1 MWPATSPRVWMLY
14 ASLAASVTM
23 ATSAFAVEGAADA
36 RSKGKSRL
44 RSTTPLQAVTSGD
57 GGAAMTSGDGGAA
70 GAPGTACDGCPVREI
85 SCPTSFDAEIGND
98 ACVLLQT
105 GFLTDLWRFE
115 LTEPKQVTVEIQ
127 STQLDSYVSLLN
139 ESCLSILENDDCSP
153 NDFTRSCLFVA
164 LPAGTYFIAVDGFG
178 VQGAYTLQLD
188 CAEVSSACDDCVV
201 GTLPC
206 GKTVRGS
213 LATND
218 CVGPGEK
225 FEDIFRLDLPES
237 GRLTVNLS
245 SATVDTVVEL
255 LDENC
260 LFIAQNDDC
269 GELSNSCLAA
279 DLEAGSYHVKVS
291 SFFDREVGTYDLSAS
306 CQPGF
311 DTCTDCLAG
320 TLSCGETLRGDFQQ
334 TNCLD
339 DVGLLLDIYS
349 FRLEEAG
356 LVSLFATSD
365 EFDAALSLLDA
376 NCDPIRLGSFCGDFF
391 SDGCIQN
398 VELDAGTYHIGL
410 TNFFAQETGS
420 FTLEVVC
427 PDLGPCR
434 DCTVGT
440 IDCASPA
447 QGSLSDGDCLGEDGS
462 FMDLWRF
469 ENNQEQSLTLQLAGG
484 GPTTSIALLDV
495 TCTPVDTGTPCE
507 ADSDDCLTFRQL
519 PAGVYYVV
527 AKSVE
532 PVASY
537 EIEADCS
544 TFEFCRDCALDELRD
559 GNPLKGELEDGDC
572 LDPNGFLVDVYPVT
586 LAKPGR
592 LQVDMTSL
600 SFNPFLILFDEQCS
614 AINFN
619 DDCGFDTN
627 SCLVAD
633 LPPGD
638 YFVGASSSLGETGS
652 YDIGVSLGEIPN
664 CQDCI
669 VGPVTCNQPIQATL
683 PTGNCTLQDG
693 RAIDYY
699 QLTVAR
705 ASRVDISLHSLDLD
719 TVLFLYDETCVP
731 FRSNDDCSFATVD
744 SCLSLELDEGT
755 YFVGA
760 SSFSFGFSGSYTLE
774 VSGDG
779 CNLCT
784 SCTPDAIKC
793 DDPVEGTLGPE
804 SCTTPEGLALE
815 TWQFSLLET
824 SSVRFDLE
832 ATGFDPVVRIFDDS
846 CLEIATNDDCDRTS
860 LASCLDVN
868 LSPGTYTIG
877 ASSFLPDATGNYRLS
892 MQCDAGGLALPGD
905 CNFDNTIDLS
915 DPVCILRALFS
926 GGTLPCGPGG
936 TGNAGNLTL
945 LDFNGSGDVALTDSV
960 AFLNFLFRGNAP
972 HALGRDCVRVAGC
985 PPRCE

>member
-1 MWPATSPRVWMLY
+1 MLY
-14 ASLAASVTM
+14 ASLAASVAM
-23 ATSAFAVEGAADA
+23 ATSAFAVEGAANA
-36 RSKGKSRL
+36 GSKGKSRL

-57 GGAAMTSGDGGAA
+57 GGAA
-70 GAPGTACDGCPVREI
+70 GAPGTACEVCPVRGI
-85 SCPTSFDAEIGND
+85 SCPTTSFDAEIGND
-98 ACVLLQT
+98 ARVILET
-105 GFLTDLWRFE
+105 GFLTELWRFE
-115 LTEPKQVTVEIQ
+115 LTEPKQVTVEVQ

-139 ESCLSILENDDCSP
+139 GSCIQILENDDCSP
-153 NDFTRSCLFVA
+153 TDFTRSCLSAA

-178 VQGAYTLQLD
+178 ARGAYTLQLD

-206 GKTVRGS
+206 GRTVRGS

-218 CVGPGEK
+218 CVGPGDK
-225 FEDIFRLDLPES
+225 FEDIFRLDLPER
-237 GRLTVNLS
+237 GRLTVDLS
-245 SATVDTVVEL
+245 SAAIDTVVEL

-269 GELSNSCLAA
+269 GDLFDSCLAA

-291 SFFDREVGTYDLSAS
+291 SFFDREVGTYDLSAG
-306 CQPGF
+306 CQPSF

-334 TNCLD
+334 TSCLD
-339 DVGLLLDIYS
+339 DVGLPLDIYS

-365 EFDAALSLLDA
+365 EIDTALSLLDA
-376 NCDPIRLGSFCGDFF
+376 NCNPIRLGSFCGNLLA
-391 SDGCIQN
+391 DGCIQDI
-398 VELDAGTYHIGL
+398 ELDAGTYHVGL
-410 TNFFAQETGS
+410 TNLSAQEAGR

-427 PDLGPCR
+427 PNLDPCR

-440 IDCASPA
+440 IDCSSPA
-447 QGSLSDGDCLGEDGS
+447 QGSLSDRDCLGEDGS

-484 GPTTSIALLDV
+484 GPTTSIALLDGN
-495 TCTPVDTGTPCE
+495 CTPVATGTPCE
-507 ADSDDCLTFRQL
+507 VDSDDCLTFRRL
-519 PAGVYYVV
+519 PAGAYYVV

-537 EIEADCS
+537 EIEAGCS
-544 TFEFCRDCALDELRD
+544 TFEFCHDCALDELQD
-559 GNPLKGELEDGDC
+559 GDSLKGKLETGDC
-572 LDPNGFLVDVYPVT
+572 LDLDGFLGDVYPVN
-586 LAKPGR
+586 LAKPTR
-592 LQVDMTSL
+592 LRVDMTSL
-600 SFNPFLILFDEQCS
+600 SFNPFLVPFDEQCS
-614 AINFN
+614 PINFN
-619 DDCGFDTN
+619 DDCDVDTN
-627 SCLVAD
+627 SCLVVD

-638 YFVGASSSLGETGS
+638 YFVGATSSLGGEIGS
-652 YDIGVSLGEIPN
+652 YDISVSLGEITA
-664 CQDCI
+664 CRDCL
-669 VGPVTCNQPIQATL
+669 VGTITCNQPIQATL
-683 PTGNCTLQDG
+683 PTSNCRRLDG
-693 RAIDYY
+693 RAIDFYKF
-699 QLTVAR
+699 TVAR
-705 ASRVDISLHSLDLD
+705 AVRFDISLRSQDLD
-719 TVLFLYDETCVP
+719 TAVFLFDETCVP
-731 FRSNDDCSFATVD
+731 FQSNNDCSLGTPD
-744 SCLSLELDEGT
+744 SCLSLDLAAGT

-760 SSFSFGFSGSYTLE
+760 STVSLEIPGSYTLE

-784 SCTPDAIKC
+784 RCSPGAIKC
-793 DDPVEGTLGPE
+793 DDPVEGTLGPK

-815 TWQFSLLET
+815 TWQFSLLEP
-824 SSVRFDLE
+824 SNVRFDLE
-832 ATGFDPVVRIFDDS
+832 ATSFDPVVRVFDES

-868 LSPGTYTIG
+868 LPPGTYTIG
-877 ASSFLPDATGNYRLS
+877 ASSFLPDATGSYRLS
-892 MQCDAGGLALPGD
+892 MQCDAGGLTLPGD

-936 TGNAGNLTL
+936 TGNRGNLTL

-960 AFLNFLFRGNAP
+960 AFLNFLFRGNTP